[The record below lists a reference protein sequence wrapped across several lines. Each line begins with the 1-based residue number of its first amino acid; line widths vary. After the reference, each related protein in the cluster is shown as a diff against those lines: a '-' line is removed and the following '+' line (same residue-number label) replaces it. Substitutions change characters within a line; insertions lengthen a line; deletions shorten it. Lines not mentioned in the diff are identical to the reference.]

1 MRFICLILICL
12 LGSPAIAQVQTPVGT
27 TSPEYLHL
35 AQITRPTAPKVH
47 STEEQIEKLRKDIKE
62 KRDRRAYILER
73 YGISPNESAM
83 ILAELSYVQ
92 AKKRYEAAIKA
103 LKNAPTARNKR
114 LAKEADADLLEA
126 YKKLRQAFADFMK
139 RFPEGQKGELI
150 GTKND
155 ILYMEFDEYE
165 KIIFELD
172 ACIQLLKKLTGK

>member
-1 MRFICLILICL
+1 
-12 LGSPAIAQVQTPVGT
+12 
-27 TSPEYLHL
+27 
-35 AQITRPTAPKVH
+35 
-47 STEEQIEKLRKDIKE
+47 
-62 KRDRRAYILER
+62 
-73 YGISPNESAM
+73 M